1 MSAGAARDVPAP
13 GGGAPGTSIIHVIPD
28 FASVRDEWAE
38 LATQLAAPPFMQPGW
53 FEAWWSAFGQGRA
66 AIICARSSSGLV
78 GVLPGSVL
86 RGAFRSMT
94 NWHTPFFTILGE
106 RDEDANLLLGHA
118 MQMSTTHTQLGFV
131 CENAHRL
138 DGLRATS
145 ERMGRRPVVR
155 VMQRSPFA
163 DLTAGWDAFEA
174 SLSRNVRND
183 VHRRRRALEAQGS
196 LEVSVEHGDQRLDEL
211 LADGFRVESAG
222 WKGEAGTAVTSRPD
236 TRAFY
241 TSIARWAASTGSL
254 RLSFLRL
261 DGRAIAFQYGLE
273 EQGVYYY
280 LKGGYDP
287 SHRAFSPGKVLH
299 HAMLERLA
307 RAGVHRYEFLG
318 DEEPYKVAWG
328 NGVRELLAFQAF
340 PPTLAGRL
348 ARLGWVHGRSAAN
361 ALRGLRRTRL
371 RR

>member
-1 MSAGAARDVPAP
+1 VSAGAARGVPAS
-13 GGGAPGTSIIHVIPD
+13 GGTDPGTSSIRVVSD
-28 FASVRDEWAE
+28 FASIRDEWAE
-38 LATQLAAPPFMQPGW
+38 LAAQLAAPPFMQPGW
-53 FEAWWSAFGQGRA
+53 FEAWWSAFGQGHA
-66 AIICARSSSGLV
+66 AIICARSSTELV

-94 NWHTPFFTILGE
+94 NWHTPFFSILGE
-106 RDEDANLLLGHA
+106 RDEDVSLVLAQA
-118 MQMSTTHTQLGFV
+118 MCMSTTHTQLGFV
-131 CENAHRL
+131 SDDAPRL
-138 DGLRATS
+138 DTLRALT
-145 ERMGRRPVVR
+145 EQMGRRPLVR
-155 VMQRSPFA
+155 VIQRSPFA
-163 DLTAGWDAFEA
+163 DLGAGWDAFEA

-183 VHRRRRALEAQGS
+183 VRRRRRALEAAGS
-196 LEVSVEHGDQRLDEL
+196 LEVSVERGGHGLDDL
-211 LADGFRVESAG
+211 LAEGFRVESAG
-222 WKGEAGTAVTSRPD
+222 WKGEAGTAVSSRPD

-241 TSIARWAASTGSL
+241 TSIAHWAASTGSL

-273 EQGVYYY
+273 EDGVYYY

-307 RAGVHRYEFLG
+307 RAGCRRYEFLG

-348 ARLGWVHGRSAAN
+348 ARFGWVHGRNAAK
-361 ALRGLRRTRL
+361 ALRRLRRTVAQR
-371 RR
+371 